1 MNRLSAVIIT
11 LNEEQNIK
19 ACLESVR
26 WADEIVV
33 VDSGSQDRTVDI
45 CRAYTQNVYHVPWK
59 GFGAQKNEALDRAH
73 HDWVLSIDADERVTP
88 ELKEEIA
95 GLLKQD
101 LKWNGY
107 SVSRKSYF
115 GKRLVLTCGWFPD
128 RTIRFFNKKAGR
140 FSEAAVHE
148 TVQIEGATGALTHSL
163 VHYTYRNIS
172 DFLLRMNRY
181 STLAA
186 NDLYASKIKGALL
199 KMIFRPAATFF
210 KMYFIKKGY
219 REGFFGIILCGL
231 YAFYTFVKYSKL
243 WELHK
248 NAKI

>member
-1 MNRLSAVIIT
+1 MNRVSAVIIT

-33 VDSGSQDRTVDI
+33 VDSGSQDRTVEI

-59 GFGAQKNEALDRAH
+59 GFGAQKNEALCRAH

-88 ELKEEIA
+88 ELKEEIE

-101 LKWNGY
+101 IKFNGF

-128 RTIRFFNKKAGR
+128 YTIRLFNRKSGR

-148 TVQIEGATGALTHSL
+148 AVQIEGQTGTLTHSL
-163 VHYTYRNIS
+163 VHYTYRDIS

-186 NDLYASKIKGALL
+186 ADLYASKKGGALM
-199 KMIFRPAATFF
+199 KMIFRPPAMFF
-210 KMYFIKKGY
+210 KMYFLKHGY
-219 REGFFGIILCGL
+219 REGVLGFILSGL
-231 YAFYTFVKYSKL
+231 YAFYTFVKYVKL
-243 WELHK
+243 WELNK
-248 NAKI
+248 NAKN